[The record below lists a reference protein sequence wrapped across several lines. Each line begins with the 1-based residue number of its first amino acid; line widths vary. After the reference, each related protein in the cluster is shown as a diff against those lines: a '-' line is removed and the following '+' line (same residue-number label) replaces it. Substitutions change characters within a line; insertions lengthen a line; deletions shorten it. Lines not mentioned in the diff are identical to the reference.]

1 MADELVL
8 KIEDILESKKAK
20 DIKKI
25 DIKNKTT
32 IADYFIIASGTS
44 TTHVKSLA
52 DNLEEEL
59 KKNNVYPKKIEG
71 YDTGS
76 WILLDYDNI
85 IVHIFT
91 ESERQ
96 NYSLEEINRNL
107 PIWATYEPGSTFKI
121 ITLAA
126 ALEEGKVDLEKDTFY
141 DRGSIKVE
149 NATIH
154 CWKHGGH
161 GKETFMQVVE
171 NSCNPGFVVLGQRL
185 GKNTLFDYIDSFG
198 FGKKT
203 GVDLNGESSG
213 IIFDRSKVGPV
224 ELATTAFGQGV
235 SVTPIHLTV

>member
-71 YDTGS
+71 YNTGS

-91 ESERQ
+91 ENERI
-96 NYSLEEINRNL
+96 NYSLE
-107 PIWATYEPGSTFKI
+107 
-121 ITLAA
+121 
-126 ALEEGKVDLEKDTFY
+126 DLWDKM
-141 DRGSIKVE
+141 K
-149 NATIH
+149 
-154 CWKHGGH
+154 
-161 GKETFMQVVE
+161 
-171 NSCNPGFVVLGQRL
+171 
-185 GKNTLFDYIDSFG
+185 
-198 FGKKT
+198 
-203 GVDLNGESSG
+203 
-213 IIFDRSKVGPV
+213 
-224 ELATTAFGQGV
+224 
-235 SVTPIHLTV
+235 